1 MRDGL
6 AAHRSTQD
14 EARRPYALYDK
25 TEGCEAGLCVVGMG
39 KAKGEGMVLLCIVA
53 V

>member
-1 MRDGL
+1 MRDRGR
-6 AAHRSTQD
+6 RSGSAQGRSKR
-14 EARRPYALYDK
+14 ENALYDK

-39 KAKGEGMVLLCIVA
+39 KAKREGMVLLCIVA